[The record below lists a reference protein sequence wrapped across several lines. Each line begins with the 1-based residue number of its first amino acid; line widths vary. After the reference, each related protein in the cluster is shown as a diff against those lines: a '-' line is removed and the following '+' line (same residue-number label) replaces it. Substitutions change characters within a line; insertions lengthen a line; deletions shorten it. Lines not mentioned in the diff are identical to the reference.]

1 MQEKHGTQN
10 GPIARIEYYHG
21 EPAILIDGKPYP
33 PMTVTTEIRDGDYLR
48 RLGEAGLKLFYI
60 IADMR
65 WNRPGDPDFTAPARQ
80 WAWFI
85 TPDMAID
92 GLTETLRNMKFL
104 LENVPDAY
112 IFLRLNVS
120 PSVQWIREHPSEQL
134 QFSDNQPHPVRLTN
148 ASRYE
153 NVDGMH
159 AMCSEL
165 WRQEASIAILA
176 YLDEIVQ
183 HEECKRVIG
192 FFLCAGGTSEW
203 YYPINLQLTNGAYG
217 DFSEPF
223 RKHYERF
230 LRTRYGTEEHLRAAW
245 QDPDATFEKPHIPTP
260 AERSH
265 VHQAD
270 AGILEHKRVSYS
282 QDKVDFRDEYHD
294 GVFLNANTNR
304 QTADFFD
311 ALHEGTAD
319 SVVHFAK
326 VLKERFPDLLVGA
339 FYGAYGC
346 TDYFYSGT
354 TTGTQTILDSGYV
367 DFLAAPGVYENRE
380 PGGTTAQRCVQDSF
394 RLRRQMFVAED
405 DIRTHL
411 TRPAFQREASR
422 VFTAADTVNVM
433 KRDFAR
439 NLCED
444 IQGWWF
450 DMGGDWY
457 DCPELLSL
465 FRRQQEVARFA
476 YSLDRTK
483 QNDIALVYHAGSIHC
498 VSQRTNKT
506 VLDKYRTSD
515 LARIGAPVDY
525 YFLEDLDRDNMRD
538 YRLYVML
545 NAYALTDADRQR
557 IAAKARRNHATVL
570 WLYGAGFIDR
580 GADVAMSDENISR
593 TVGMR
598 ITHDS
603 EVHVPYFRLER
614 KGHPMLAGASCSKL
628 YGFIDRD
635 IHGNIR
641 MDQATQGPQ
650 YLCPR
655 FTKVEDGDDATV
667 LGRFC
672 SDGQVALAARE
683 MDGYTSVWC
692 ATPTVQADLLRAI
705 ARHAGAHIFLEGED
719 VLFAGENFVAVH
731 ASSDGVK
738 GIRLKKRCSP
748 YEVYERKY
756 YSHDVEEIEVYM
768 EMGET
773 RMWSLAREC

>member
-1 MQEKHGTQN
+1 MVN
-10 GPIARIEYYHG
+10 ARIEYLNG

-48 RLGEAGLKLFYI
+48 KLGEAGIKIFYI

-65 WNRPGDPDFTAPARQ
+65 WNRPGDRSFVPPERQ

-85 TPDMAID
+85 TPNMALD
-92 GLTETLRNMKFL
+92 GLTETLRDMRFL

-120 PSVQWIREHPSEQL
+120 PSVEWIHNHPEEQL
-134 QFSDNQPHPVRLTN
+134 QFSDGKPHPVRLTN

-153 NVDGMH
+153 TVDGMH
-159 AMCSEL
+159 SMCSET
-165 WRQEASIAILA
+165 WREEASAAIQA
-176 YLDEIVQ
+176 YFDALTK
-183 HEECKRVIG
+183 HEEFSRVIG

-203 YYPINLQLTNGAYG
+203 YYPINLELPDGVYG

-223 RKHYERF
+223 RKHYEQF
-230 LRTRYGTEEHLRAAW
+230 LRARYGTVERLRDAW
-245 QDPDATFEKPHIPTP
+245 KMPEAVFEKPHIPTP
-260 AERSH
+260 AERFH

-270 AGILEHKRVSYS
+270 KGILELRRISYN
-282 QDKVDFRDEYHD
+282 QEKADFRDAYHD
-294 GVFLNANTNR
+294 GVFLNAITNR

-311 ALHEGTAD
+311 ALHEGTAE

-326 VLKERFPDLLVGA
+326 VLKTRFPQLLVGA

-346 TDYFYSGT
+346 THYYYTGT

-380 PGGTTAQRCVQDSF
+380 PGGITAQRCVQDSF
-394 RLRRQMFVAED
+394 RLRCQMFVAED

-411 TRPAFQREASR
+411 TRPNSQREASR
-422 VFTAADTVNVM
+422 VFTAADTINVM

-457 DCPELLSL
+457 DCPEILSL
-465 FRRQQEVARFA
+465 FHRQQEIARFA
-476 YSLDRTK
+476 YRLDRTK
-483 QNDIALVYHAGSIHC
+483 KNDIALIYHAGSIHY

-506 VLDKYRTSD
+506 VLDHYRTSD
-515 LARIGAPVDY
+515 LGRIGAPVDY
-525 YFLEDLDRDNMRD
+525 YFLEDMAHASMRD

-545 NAYALTDADRQR
+545 NAYALTDAQR
-557 IAAKARRNHATVL
+557 EMVAAKARRNHAVVL
-570 WLYGAGFIDR
+570 WLYGAGFIDPEA
-580 GADVAMSDENISR
+580 GTAMGDENISR
-593 TVGMR
+593 TVGMG

-603 EVHVPYFRLER
+603 AIHVPYFRLER
-614 KGHPMLAGASCSKL
+614 GAHPMLAGASPSKL

-635 IHGNIR
+635 IHGNIW
-641 MDQATQGPQ
+641 MDQANQGPQ

-655 FTKVEDGDDATV
+655 FTADDEDAVV

-672 SDGQVALAARE
+672 ADGRVALAAKER
-683 MDGYTSVWC
+683 DGYTSVWC
-692 ATPTVQADLLRAI
+692 ATPTLQADLLRSL
-705 ARHAGAHIFLEGED
+705 ARYAGAHIFGDGED
-719 VLFAGENFVAVH
+719 VLFAGENFVAIH
-731 ASSDGVK
+731 AASDGRK
-738 GIRLKKRCSP
+738 RIRFKKACDP
-748 YEVYERKY
+748 FEVYERKFY
-756 YSHDVEEIEVYM
+756 GYSVTEIEIDM

-773 RMWSLAREC
+773 RMWSLAGEC